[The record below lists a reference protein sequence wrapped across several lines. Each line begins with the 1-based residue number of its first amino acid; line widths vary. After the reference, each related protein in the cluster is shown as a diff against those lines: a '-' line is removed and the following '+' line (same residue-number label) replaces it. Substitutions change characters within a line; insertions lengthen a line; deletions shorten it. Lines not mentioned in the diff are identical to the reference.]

1 MQSDSYMYHRLL
13 DLKMTTI
20 YRELY
25 LFVCLLLNIQL
36 QIVHAYSEWKFM
48 MQYYNIVLITP

>member
-13 DLKMTTI
+13 DLKMATI

-25 LFVCLLLNIQL
+25 LFVCLLLNVQL
-36 QIVHAYSEWKFM
+36 QIVHSYSERKFM